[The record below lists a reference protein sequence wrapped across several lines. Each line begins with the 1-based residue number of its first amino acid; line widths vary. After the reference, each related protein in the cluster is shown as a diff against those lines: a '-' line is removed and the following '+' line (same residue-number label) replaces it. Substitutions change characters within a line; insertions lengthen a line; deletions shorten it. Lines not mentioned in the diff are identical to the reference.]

1 MIRRIITWD
10 NFDNY
15 IKEAVELVRNSRF
28 DPEVI
33 VGIPRGGLTPAVCI
47 SHQLGVPLFVPY
59 DADSWG
65 KIKDK
70 RILVVDDISDTGK
83 ELQLQLENAKTAAC
97 TSVKSLTL
105 VTRKGTR
112 TVPDFTVLHLN
123 EEIGS
128 PDYRWIVFPW
138 ERRDSIGRP
147 KNY

>member
-15 IKEAVELVRNSRF
+15 IKEAVELVHNSGF

-33 VGIPRGGLTPAVCI
+33 VGIPRGGLAPAVCI

-59 DADSWG
+59 GTDSWS

-70 RILVVDDISDTGK
+70 RILIVDDISDTGK
-83 ELQLQLENAKTAAC
+83 ELQLQLGNAKAAGC

-112 TVPDFTVLHLN
+112 TIPDFTVLHLN
-123 EEIGS
+123 EEVGS

-138 ERRDSIGRP
+138 ERRDSTGRP